1 MLSHRFRVVSASLS
15 LAFCALTMSS
25 QDDTQTRGRKYKAP
39 PETSH
44 IEVTVL
50 RDASG
55 KPIPNAAVILR
66 PSKDGR
72 EIGSMELKTGPDGK
86 ASIDIIPT
94 GSTVGIQV
102 IATGFSTHGGQFEV
116 ASNTRNVTV
125 RMLRPK
131 AQVSTY
137 ETDGSGENRAA
148 GVQEPAKRPKAVAPK
163 VLAPS
168 DPIIQIPSKS
178 TDDSAPT
185 PAPKQ

>member
-1 MLSHRFRVVSASLS
+1 MLSHRFRVISASLS
-15 LAFCALTMSS
+15 LFFCALTMSA
-25 QDDTQTRGRKYKAP
+25 QDDTKNRGRKYKAP

-66 PSKDGR
+66 PSKDGH

-94 GSTVGIQV
+94 GSVVEIQV
-102 IATGFSTHGGQFEV
+102 IATGFSTHGGQFDV
-116 ASNTRNVTV
+116 ASTTRNVTV

-137 ETDGSGENRAA
+137 ETNGSGENRSA
-148 GVQEPAKRPKAVAPK
+148 GVQEPTKHPNATAPKA
-163 VLAPS
+163 LAPS
-168 DPIIQIPSKS
+168 DPVIQLPSKPA
-178 TDDSAPT
+178 DDGATP